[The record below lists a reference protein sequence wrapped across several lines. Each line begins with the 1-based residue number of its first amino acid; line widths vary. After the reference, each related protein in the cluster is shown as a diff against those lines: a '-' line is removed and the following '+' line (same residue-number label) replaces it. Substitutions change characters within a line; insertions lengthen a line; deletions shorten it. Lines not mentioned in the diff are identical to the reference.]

1 MYQITEFIDPRV
13 RQTPI
18 ATVDSIEA
26 ARSYLAERFTIICFE
41 ADADHDAADAMVL
54 KGVMQLKQF
63 TVERSH
69 AA

>member
-26 ARSYLAERFTIICFE
+26 ARSYLAERYRIVCFE
-41 ADADHDAADAMVL
+41 RDQENDAADVL
-54 KGVMQLKQF
+54 AAKGLMQLKQF
-63 TVERSH
+63 VIERKG
-69 AA
+69 